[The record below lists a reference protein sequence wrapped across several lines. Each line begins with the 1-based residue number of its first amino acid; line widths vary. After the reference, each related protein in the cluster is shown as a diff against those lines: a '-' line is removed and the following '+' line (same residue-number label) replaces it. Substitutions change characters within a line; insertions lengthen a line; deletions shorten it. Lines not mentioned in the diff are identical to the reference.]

1 MTNILS
7 LYKVNYIEESDYIL
21 EGSLS
26 LKKSYLYTVKMRP
39 SLMKGMSISQG
50 KYSRKF
56 SESVL
61 LGKLR

>member
-21 EGSLS
+21 QGFLS
-26 LKKSYLYTVKMRP
+26 LKKSYLYTVKIRP
-39 SLMKGMSISQG
+39 LLMKGMSILQG
-50 KYSRKF
+50 KYGRKF